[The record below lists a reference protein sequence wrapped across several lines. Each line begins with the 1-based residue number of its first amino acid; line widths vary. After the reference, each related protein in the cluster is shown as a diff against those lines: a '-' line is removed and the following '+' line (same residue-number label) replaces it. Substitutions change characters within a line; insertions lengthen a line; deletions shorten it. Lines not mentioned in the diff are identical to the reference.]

1 MGIGELM
8 AASSAII
15 AAFAHISIRQ
25 GMRTASPLL
34 AALIVNTVV
43 STGGLIVCFYQ
54 GSFNQ
59 LSLKTILWFVA
70 MGMTGPGFG
79 RITRLIGINKVG
91 LNPSVTISAITPF
104 WVTFIAIFILG
115 ENPTFWDISGT
126 ISIVCGVIILSV
138 KFNSTKRISDWFQK
152 GVIFPI
158 LASIAYALAPVFAK
172 LALNEQ
178 KIPMAGLG
186 IGFLVGNIFLLLSSP
201 ILKQKVSVKSRIDV
215 LWILLSGIFN
225 FCSSSLLINAIMI
238 SPVSIAIPLSRTAPI
253 WLLIF
258 SYIFLGKLEKITK
271 QIVMATILIVLG
283 GIFITAL

>member
-1 MGIGELM
+1 MGLGELM
-8 AASSAII
+8 AAGSAII

-43 STGGLIVCFYQ
+43 SSGGLFICFFQ
-54 GSFNQ
+54 GTFRE
-59 LSLKTILWFVA
+59 LSLKTIFWFVA

-91 LNPSVTISAITPF
+91 LNASVTISAITPL
-104 WVTFIAIFILG
+104 WVTFIAVFILG
-115 ENPTFWDISGT
+115 ENPTFWDILGT
-126 ISIVCGVIILSV
+126 LSIVCGVIILSV
-138 KFNSTKRISDWFQK
+138 KIDNPKRISNWFQK

-178 KIPMAGLG
+178 KIPMAALG
-186 IGFLVGNIFLLLSSP
+186 IGFLVGNIFLLFSSP
-201 ILKQKVSVKSRIDV
+201 ILKQKIYVKSRGDV
-215 LWILLSGIFN
+215 NWLFLSGFFN
-225 FCSSSLLINAIMI
+225 FCSSCLLINAIMI
-238 SPVSIAIPLSRTAPI
+238 SPVSTAIPLSRTAPI

-258 SYIFLGKLEKITK
+258 SYIFLRKLEKITK
-271 QIVMATILIVLG
+271 QIIMATILIVLG
-283 GIFITAL
+283 SVFITAL

>member
-15 AAFAHISIRQ
+15 AALAHISIRQ

-43 STGGLIVCFYQ
+43 STGGLTVCFYQ
-54 GSFNQ
+54 DSFSE
-59 LSLKTILWFVA
+59 LSLKTVIWFVA
-70 MGMTGPGFG
+70 MGIAGPGFG
-79 RITRLIGINKVG
+79 RIMRLIGINKVG

-104 WVTFIAIFILG
+104 WVTFIAIFILR
-115 ENPTFWDISGT
+115 ENPTFWDILGT
-126 ISIVCGVIILSV
+126 ISIVSGVIILSV
-138 KFNSTKRISDWFQK
+138 RFNSTKKISDWFQK

-186 IGFLVGNIFLLLSSP
+186 IGFLVGNIFLLLCSP
-201 ILKQKVSVKSRIDV
+201 ILKQNVSVRNRPDIG
-215 LWILLSGIFN
+215 WILLSGIFN

-258 SYIFLGKLEKITK
+258 SYLFLWKLEKITK
-271 QIVMATILIVLG
+271 QIVMATVLIVLG
-283 GIFITAL
+283 GIFITTL

>member
-15 AAFAHISIRQ
+15 AAFAHITIRQ

-43 STGGLIVCFYQ
+43 SSGALVICFFQ
-54 GSFNQ
+54 GSFRE

-70 MGMTGPGFG
+70 MGVTGPGLG

-91 LNPSVTISAITPF
+91 LNPSVTISAITPL
-104 WVTFIAIFILG
+104 WVTFIAVFILG

-126 ISIVCGVIILSV
+126 ISIVFGVIILSV
-138 KFNSTKRISDWFQK
+138 KFDNIKRISNWFQK

-158 LASIAYALAPVFAK
+158 VASIAYALAPVFAK

-178 KIPMAGLG
+178 KIPMAALG
-186 IGFLVGNIFLLLSSP
+186 IGFLVGNIFLLCSSP
-201 ILKQKVSVKSRIDV
+201 ILKQNISVKSRTDV
-215 LWILLSGIFN
+215 GWIFLSGVLN

-258 SYIFLGKLEKITK
+258 SYLFLRKLEKITK
-271 QIVMATILIVLG
+271 QTVMATILIVLG
-283 GIFITAL
+283 GIFITVL